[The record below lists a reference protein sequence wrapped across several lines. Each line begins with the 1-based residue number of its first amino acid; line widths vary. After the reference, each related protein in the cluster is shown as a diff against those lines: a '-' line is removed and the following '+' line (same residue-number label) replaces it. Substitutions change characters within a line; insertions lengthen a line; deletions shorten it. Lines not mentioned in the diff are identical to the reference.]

1 MRPRA
6 RPANL
11 VFEVRQIEELIGL
24 AAKFIRNH
32 RRLSGERGHNG
43 DPLAQLLERGY
54 KAPEIAIAGKNQ
66 KI

>member
-1 MRPRA
+1 LRSA
-6 RPANL
+6 RS
-11 VFEVRQIEELIGL
+11 RKLIGL